1 MAHFLVK
8 KIASREGVLKRCF
21 FRGVS
26 HRSEEN
32 PRYYARPISYG
43 TVATTHFCIHQT
55 AERRRTL
62 CDVIGTEQR

>member
-8 KIASREGVLKRCF
+8 KIASREGFLKRRF

-43 TVATTHFCIHQT
+43 TVATTHFCIH
-55 AERRRTL
+55 
-62 CDVIGTEQR
+62 